1 MKIDRINNRN
11 IELDRMERANQ
22 QYKREEDYR
31 KVIEKK
37 NIERIIAERVE
48 RNMRLDRDKGRYID
62 VDVWWLY
69 LYYLYCGSNR
79 GGIMGYEKKRWLE
92 VI

>member
-1 MKIDRINNRN
+1 MNVSRINQRN
-11 IELDRMERANQ
+11 IELDRTERANI

-48 RNMRLDRDKGRYID
+48 RNILPHLKI
-62 VDVWWLY
+62 
-69 LYYLYCGSNR
+69 
-79 GGIMGYEKKRWLE
+79 GY
-92 VI
+92 VIQGDTMIESMAQVGL

>member
-1 MKIDRINNRN
+1 MNVSRINQRN
-11 IELDRMERANQ
+11 IELDRTERANI

-62 VDVWWLY
+62 V
-69 LYYLYCGSNR
+69 
-79 GGIMGYEKKRWLE
+79 E
-92 VI
+92 V

>member
-11 IELDRMERANQ
+11 IELDRLERTNHQ
-22 QYKREEDYR
+22 RKIEEDYR

-48 RNMRLDRDKGRYID
+48 RNMRLDRDKGRNID
-62 VDVWWLY
+62 VDV
-69 LYYLYCGSNR
+69 
-79 GGIMGYEKKRWLE
+79 
-92 VI
+92 